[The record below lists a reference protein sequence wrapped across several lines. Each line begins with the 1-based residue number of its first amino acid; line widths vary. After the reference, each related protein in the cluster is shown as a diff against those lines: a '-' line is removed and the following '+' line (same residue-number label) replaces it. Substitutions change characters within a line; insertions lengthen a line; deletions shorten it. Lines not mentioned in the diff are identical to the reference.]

1 MLVFIR
7 CQVYMRQLYRF
18 VSLCTKKKK
27 KGKSVV
33 WFVVKLLRIG
43 ISTRGIFCSV
53 VLVFSVQLLSV
64 RNDCY
69 FQISVL
75 PFTLGHTLSSG
86 SGTLQLLCHWTW
98 RGTAGTA
105 TLTCLGVHSRQS
117 LGLPPQL
124 QVAGASGAAAASQQ
138 WSSTEALTCLYFALR
153 RSCVLCARDTREPR
167 LCSLC

>member
-1 MLVFIR
+1 M
-7 CQVYMRQLYRF
+7 Y
-18 VSLCTKKKK
+18 KKKK

-69 FQISVL
+69 FQINVL
-75 PFTLGHTLSSG
+75 PSTLGHTLSSG
-86 SGTLQLLCHWTW
+86 SGTLQLLCRWTW

-105 TLTCLGVHSRQS
+105 TLTCLGVRSRQS

-124 QVAGASGAAAASQQ
+124 QVAGAAGAAAASQQ
-138 WSSTEALTCLYFALR
+138 WSSTEALTCPYFALR